1 MRYIVQQT
9 ESASKTL
16 FCIVRDTDHPWLYH
30 GPFADEAAAR
40 AFARRRGN
48 SENWKKLLREAR
60 EDRKKIM
67 AALETEDAIAA

>member
-1 MRYIVQQT
+1 MKYIVQQT

-16 FCIVRDTDHPWLYH
+16 FWIVRDTDHPWLYH
-30 GPFADEAAAR
+30 GPFADEASAH
-40 AFARRRGN
+40 AFSRREN

-67 AALETEDAIAA
+67 AALETEDSIAA